1 MPRLVKSL
9 LAALAALGILSV
21 VAPSLAVAAAHPI
34 HCKGVTVSS
43 SALRIEAVL
52 SGAAQEFRGTLRVKA
67 TRKGRKPYFL
77 PSGNLVSSASARYRI
92 EPSQIEIT
100 NPPAPLPFDKKKGK
114 GRWRSIPVEVKGVE
128 FAGEYEG
135 GLELGSGGCKVEFVV
150 VAQGAAEIGLV
161 GTGTKAVELKLVRC
175 TYNTCGPG
183 LIQRLNSRSSRVD
196 SVEVQVDNASQS
208 RAKITAVQVAL
219 NSEIGEEAVAEEAF
233 TPPQHTFFVDAQH
246 ATTLPEIKID
256 RGKIEPGHYTGAI
269 YLTVSGA
276 EKRTVLPF
284 ELDVKDGPF
293 WAIAVLFAALL
304 VQLGVWLSALVRPSR
319 DSPSGDKELRRQA
332 NAKLGED
339 AELFERRFDQAG
351 ELALRGRSN
360 RANKAYRKIEGDI
373 QLVQEAQE
381 IEASAR
387 VGGTLPDEVD
397 GQLKYFRSLVKNG
410 SEKAKS
416 QLKQVKGMVDELTA
430 ESPAVAPAVDAVGDK
445 KARIDRGAT
454 ILRNAAQWVTGVI
467 EAEFRKLGRVGIWL
481 TVNVLPWALR
491 TVLVLVFVL
500 AGLKELY
507 FSNATFGAQAAADY
521 GGLFLWGLTAA
532 GFNFVVGKVLPGA
545 GKD

>member
-1 MPRLVKSL
+1 M
-9 LAALAALGILSV
+9 
-21 VAPSLAVAAAHPI
+21 
-34 HCKGVTVSS
+34 
-43 SALRIEAVL
+43 
-52 SGAAQEFRGTLRVKA
+52 
-67 TRKGRKPYFL
+67 
-77 PSGNLVSSASARYRI
+77 
-92 EPSQIEIT
+92 
-100 NPPAPLPFDKKKGK
+100 
-114 GRWRSIPVEVKGVE
+114 
-128 FAGEYEG
+128 
-135 GLELGSGGCKVEFVV
+135 
-150 VAQGAAEIGLV
+150 
-161 GTGTKAVELKLVRC
+161 
-175 TYNTCGPG
+175 
-183 LIQRLNSRSSRVD
+183 
-196 SVEVQVDNASQS
+196 
-208 RAKITAVQVAL
+208 
-219 NSEIGEEAVAEEAF
+219 NSEIGEEAVAEEPS

-293 WAIAVLFAALL
+293 WAIAVLFEALL
-304 VQLGVWLSALVRPSR
+304 VQLGVWLCSGQAER

-360 RANKAYRKIEGDI
+360 RANKASGKIEGDI
-373 QLVQEAQE
+373 ELVQEAQE

-454 ILRNAAQWVTGVI
+454 ILRNAAQWVR
-467 EAEFRKLGRVGIWL
+467 E
-481 TVNVLPWALR
+481 
-491 TVLVLVFVL
+491 
-500 AGLKELY
+500 
-507 FSNATFGAQAAADY
+507 
-521 GGLFLWGLTAA
+521 
-532 GFNFVVGKVLPGA
+532 
-545 GKD
+545 